1 MGLLGCLGCLGPGK
15 GSAEFPDGEAWRPA
29 KPPVSAPNP
38 EPEHV
43 SPKQLV
49 EQPKVVEQRIVDEV
63 PVYDTRAL
71 RGDLALV
78 TSPGW
83 AERLGRGAQRLREHA
98 DAALASVF
106 GLTRGSDGQFL
117 LVSLASAG
125 AAAPALPVG
134 ELLPFCQTLNPADPT
149 GSKPIALPPWEVPP
163 VLSGAKVQNGGL
175 AERIAASEA
184 WQRVLQGLKAYC
196 PPDHAAE
203 PCSAAPLAEQDTSAA
218 GGTRWHAMLVPM
230 QLGYRVVGAVLL
242 LLPASSPVAA
252 PVAAAAAV
260 DSLGADGAVAIA
272 VAAGAGAAADAAAG
286 LETGGGQDVTAGANA
301 GALLQPLLRTPGAP
315 EAIAACVAECCLG
328 PVLPQVEQ
336 ACTYTE
342 LVSSSPSLQ
351 ELSSA
356 LTGAI
361 STSLSYDLHVD
372 VTVRLALL
380 PHKDASHGVLFE
392 EAAAT
397 RRGGALA
404 GHAGGHFG
412 ASGGGAGAI
421 RVLPNSGAAT
431 MPNNQPMRSTSGLPY
446 IFAATQPAAVGTGA
460 GGGGGGGSMAA
471 AANAAPMP
479 YLSVG
484 GQTATGSRGAGG
496 VGSPA
501 CTGIAR
507 SAQPVAQTGTVHA
520 STEDLLGLPVFS
532 PSGASG
538 TDTGTGGGAYVTA
551 GGGTACTTGTGPTAG
566 GTGVTCGTGGTGGT
580 NGTNGTGGTGGT
592 GSGSWWS
599 VRRRVGNRPQVKA
612 STFPLGSTLAA
623 ALFATHPPAPGAAT
637 PVCAAGLATA
647 FGSSAGGGGSGAVGA
662 VAAAAL
668 SGSLASAS
676 LASTA
681 ITASTATTN
690 ATGTTTLTNLTAA
703 TSHSAAGV
711 TAGSPGGH
719 QPALAATLPTVAAPG
734 TANTPSS
741 GITAQCRRSI
751 PGGVATRGFV
761 STTANGAG
769 GACGSGLRL
778 AGALISNVASYLQDP
793 EHPTDDAF
801 LIFRSGGRGTST
813 AASGGFASGAGIGP
827 GPSALIAVAGWYGG
841 TSAGAARTPT
851 AVGMGHAAA
860 CMSAPANAV
869 SSAPNL
875 PSAAVAAAAAT
886 ARRQRPASQFPLAQA
901 QAVSPHQMMASLGIG
916 VTSPA
921 SCGYATSGAAPA
933 SGAHHTGVHAGT
945 GTGAA
950 SHGGVHTHSLNL
962 HGAGAVDAAAL
973 GTSPAAFGGAGVGSP
988 PAYVLYL
995 TSAIPLPV
1003 ALLTAARDRVMCLLE
1018 VLLPAATRSLLGP
1031 VLDEWAYLC
1040 MQTGL
1045 GGAGGS
1051 VAPSIAPASGCHFA
1065 TLPLGAL
1072 NININSGAHG
1082 GPGGGQGAGSGLL
1095 GDDATAVGG
1104 GGSSM
1109 SVGTGGGGGGGSLGL
1124 GGGLCGTGSGSP
1136 HVRVLVRGEG
1146 ARSRH
1151 QFGSDSVVGGRSLNT
1166 HGGAPE
1172 SIQAVGRH
1180 LPSHGDGYGG
1190 GASSAASGTMTL
1202 AYDCSHRPSPSAAA
1216 TASPGA
1222 ASHGS
1227 GNGSSVTLRVPGM
1240 RGNVTINGPGAGVL
1254 SSPRPEAALASGG
1267 GGGGSG
1273 FSHPAPPATSGDFA
1287 AAANAG
1293 RAARTGKRRLL
1304 QAGPGQQ
1311 HDSNGAALHS
1321 ASTCHE
1327 DGMGTQGNG
1336 TTSNTAATMRD
1347 GSGAVGHAAGGG
1359 GGTSSMYGSGGAP
1372 VAISTVGSAAAA
1384 GSGGGFL
1391 STLLSDGRDTAKEAR
1406 QAQLDIMVSAF
1417 HSALAKARYEANLM
1431 AGAHAE
1437 DDIRALRLLK
1447 TIGTGGCSVVVLG
1460 RLHAM
1465 PVAVK
1470 VILPAADDEEDA
1482 LQNNGSGEGSPM
1494 NGGVAEGEP
1503 YTPAV
1508 AMLAQPRTP
1517 VPGLLPRPCTAAR
1530 QTRLRLMMRGARELA
1545 VMGSI
1550 SHPNIV
1556 QVYSY
1561 CTRVTVHQSPTG
1573 LPQLEVVPEG
1583 APVTSPLCTALIM
1596 EYCDMGSLADAIDC
1610 GTFARAARNA
1620 AAALHDAVKARGA
1633 QSAATGRADRGQL
1646 SPPVSGAAGGAPLPA
1661 AQATAP
1667 MSGSLPASGPGA
1679 APAAGAI
1686 EPAPGQLQPQ
1696 GPAPVS
1702 NGSTASGG
1710 GNRPRFTVG
1719 VVSPAVAATAGTPA
1733 MRAVYLTLLEV
1744 ALALRHLHSMNLVHC
1759 DVKPANVLLR
1769 SSATDPRGFT
1779 AKLTDFGFVNFLEAD
1794 SGYRCME
1801 AGEEEAPSG
1810 GAAAAESAL
1819 GSRATLRFNEPVGTV
1834 THMSPELFIKGS
1846 VVDSSIDV
1854 YAFGILM
1861 WELATGRA
1869 PYPEYADSHFVDV
1882 PYKVVKEGLR
1892 PRFPADTPLH
1902 FKLVAQ
1908 ECWSAQPSRRPT
1920 AAALVNR
1927 LQRLLDLSCG
1937 LAQPGPNGV

>member
-1 MGLLGCLGCLGPGK
+1 MGLLGCLGCLGGGK
-15 GSAEFPDGEAWRPA
+15 GSAESPVREAWRAVNPPETAPGAASEALTA
-29 KPPVSAPNP
+29 KQAVQQ
-38 EPEHV
+38 
-43 SPKQLV
+43 PKPKATELNLV
-49 EQPKVVEQRIVDEV
+49 EQV
-63 PVYDTRAL
+63 PAYDTRAL

-83 AERLGRGAQRLREHA
+83 AERLGRGALRLREHA
-98 DAALASVF
+98 DAALVSVF

-117 LVSLASAG
+117 LVSLASVG
-125 AAAPALPVG
+125 AAAPALPIG
-134 ELLPFCQTLNPADPT
+134 ELLPFCQTLNPADAT
-149 GSKPIALPPWEVPP
+149 GSKPIALPPWEVAS
-163 VLSGAKVQNGGL
+163 VLNTAKVHAGGL
-175 AERIAASEA
+175 SDRIAASEA
-184 WQRVLQGLKAYC
+184 WQRVLQALQVYC
-196 PPDHAAE
+196 PPGQQPGAATDAGQDA
-203 PCSAAPLAEQDTSAA
+203 PAAD
-218 GGTRWHAMLVPM
+218 TRWHAVLVPM

-242 LLPASSPVAA
+242 LLPSSSPAAMEAGCAASVAA
-252 PVAAAAAV
+252 ADSLGTDGAAVVAAAAG
-260 DSLGADGAVAIA
+260 SVAYA
-272 VAAGAGAAADAAAG
+272 APGPAAGS
-286 LETGGGQDVTAGANA
+286 GQDEAKGANT
-301 GALLQPLLRTPGAP
+301 GALLQPLLRTPGAL
-315 EAIAACVAECCLG
+315 EAIASCVAECCLG

-356 LTGAI
+356 LTGAV

-380 PHKDASHGVLFE
+380 PHKDASHAVLFE

-404 GHAGGHFG
+404 GHQGGAHHG
-412 ASGGGAGAI
+412 VSGGGGGAI
-421 RVLPNSGAAT
+421 RVLPHGGAAT
-431 MPNNQPMRSTSGLPY
+431 MPNNQATRSISGLPY
-446 IFAATQPAAVGTGA
+446 ISAATQPACVGAGA

-471 AANAAPMP
+471 AANGAPMP

-484 GQTATGSRGAGG
+484 GQTAMGGRGIGGAGSLAG
-496 VGSPA
+496 AGA
-501 CTGIAR
+501 RHR
-507 SAQPVAQTGTVHA
+507 SAHPGAHTGAVHA
-520 STEDLLGLPVFS
+520 NADDLMGVPAVA

-538 TDTGTGGGAYVTA
+538 TDAANSVCGTGTAGGMYGTA
-551 GGGTACTTGTGPTAG
+551 GGGTGPGTGPTAG
-566 GTGVTCGTGGTGGT
+566 GTGVTG
-580 NGTNGTGGTGGT
+580 GTGGTGGT

-623 ALFATHPPAPGAAT
+623 ALLATPAPPPGAAT

-647 FGSSAGGGGSGAVGA
+647 FASSAGGGSGATGA

-681 ITASTATTN
+681 ITASTATTTG
-690 ATGTTTLTNLTAA
+690 TGTTAMTNFTA
-703 TSHSAAGV
+703 TTMHSAAGAN
-711 TAGSPGGH
+711 TTPAASSPGGNN
-719 QPALAATLPTVAAPG
+719 PAAALTSPAAAAFGMATASTPTCASAA
-734 TANTPSS
+734 A
-741 GITAQCRRSI
+741 ARRRSI
-751 PGGVATRGFV
+751 PGGVATRGFM
-761 STTANGAG
+761 STTTNAADGACGRVAGAG
-769 GACGSGLRL
+769 AGGSGLRL

-801 LIFRSGGRGTST
+801 LIFRSGGRGTSI
-813 AASGGFASGAGIGP
+813 AASGGFASGAGMGP
-827 GPSALIAVAGWYGG
+827 GPSALIAVAGWYGS
-841 TSAGAARTPT
+841 SAAARTPT
-851 AVGMGHAAA
+851 AAAAGHQA
-860 CMSAPANAV
+860 CMSAPAHAFG
-869 SSAPNL
+869 SAPNL
-875 PSAAVAAAAAT
+875 PATTTSAAVALAVAAAAAA
-886 ARRQRPASQFPLAQA
+886 ARRQRPASPLPQAQA
-901 QAVSPHQMMASLGIG
+901 QAVSPHQMMASLDMG
-916 VTSPA
+916 VISPA
-921 SCGYATSGAAPA
+921 SCGYITSGAAPA
-933 SGAHHTGVHAGT
+933 SGAHHTSAHAG
-945 GTGAA
+945 AA
-950 SHGGVHTHSLNL
+950 C
-962 HGAGAVDAAAL
+962 
-973 GTSPAAFGGAGVGSP
+973 GSP
-988 PAYVLYL
+988 PAFVLYL
-995 TSAIPLPV
+995 TSAIPLPS
-1003 ALLTAARDRVMCLLE
+1003 ALLAAARDRVMCLLE

-1031 VLDEWAYLC
+1031 VLDEWSYLC

-1051 VAPSIAPASGCHFA
+1051 VAPFAPASGCHYA

-1072 NININSGAHG
+1072 NTHSGVHG
-1082 GPGGGQGAGSGLL
+1082 GPGGQGGGSGLL

-1104 GGSSM
+1104 GAGSM
-1109 SVGTGGGGGGGSLGL
+1109 CTGGSGSHGMT
-1124 GGGLCGTGSGSP
+1124 GSGVGVGGTGSSSP
-1136 HVRVLVRGEG
+1136 HVRVLTRGDG
-1146 ARSRH
+1146 TRGRPQLH
-1151 QFGSDSVVGGRSLNT
+1151 GSDSVIGGRTLRTN
-1166 HGGAPE
+1166 GGPPE
-1172 SIQAVGRH
+1172 LGGRH
-1180 LPSHGDGYGG
+1180 LPSHGGG
-1190 GASSAASGTMTL
+1190 GGSSAASGSVTL
-1202 AYDCSHRPSPSAAA
+1202 AYDCSHRPSPTAAA
-1216 TASPGA
+1216 APSSGGASA
-1222 ASHGS
+1222 GS

-1240 RGNVTINGPGAGVL
+1240 RGNVTIHGNGDVLPSSDGKCASASASIPAAAVSGGTAGAAGPQAGTRSLLPAVPGQPDGD
-1254 SSPRPEAALASGG
+1254 AALPSSSTCADDGPAAASGA
-1267 GGGGSG
+1267 SG
-1273 FSHPAPPATSGDFA
+1273 
-1287 AAANAG
+1287 
-1293 RAARTGKRRLL
+1293 
-1304 QAGPGQQ
+1304 
-1311 HDSNGAALHS
+1311 
-1321 ASTCHE
+1321 
-1327 DGMGTQGNG
+1327 
-1336 TTSNTAATMRD
+1336 
-1347 GSGAVGHAAGGG
+1347 
-1359 GGTSSMYGSGGAP
+1359 
-1372 VAISTVGSAAAA
+1372 AAAA
-1384 GSGGGFL
+1384 GSGAGGIL

-1482 LQNNGSGEGSPM
+1482 LQTASGGSGSPM
-1494 NGGVAEGEP
+1494 GGCVAEGEP
-1503 YTPAV
+1503 YTPRM
-1508 AMLAQPRTP
+1508 AMLPQPRTP
-1517 VPGLLPRPCTAAR
+1517 VPGLLPRPSTAAR

-1561 CTRVTVHQSPTG
+1561 CTRVTVHQSATG

-1583 APVTSPLCTALIM
+1583 EPVTSPLCTALIM

-1610 GTFARAARNA
+1610 GAFARAARNA
-1620 AAALHDAVKARGA
+1620 ANALHDAVKARGA

-1646 SPPVSGAAGGAPLPA
+1646 SPPVGAATGNGHGAVGGTQAIPSSNAGPVGAGVAATPATNNPEPA
-1661 AQATAP
+1661 AA
-1667 MSGSLPASGPGA
+1667 SGLPQPQPHGPSPAS
-1679 APAAGAI
+1679 
-1686 EPAPGQLQPQ
+1686 
-1696 GPAPVS
+1696 
-1702 NGSTASGG
+1702 NGGTGG
-1710 GNRPRFTVG
+1710 GSSTRPRFMVG

-1794 SGYRCME
+1794 SAYRYRQ
-1801 AGEEEAPSG
+1801 AGEEDAPSG
-1810 GAAAAESAL
+1810 NAEAADSAQAL

-1869 PYPEYADSHFVDV
+1869 PYPEYADTHFADV

-1892 PRFPADTPLH
+1892 PRFPSETPLH

-1908 ECWSAQPSRRPT
+1908 ECWSAQPSRRPS